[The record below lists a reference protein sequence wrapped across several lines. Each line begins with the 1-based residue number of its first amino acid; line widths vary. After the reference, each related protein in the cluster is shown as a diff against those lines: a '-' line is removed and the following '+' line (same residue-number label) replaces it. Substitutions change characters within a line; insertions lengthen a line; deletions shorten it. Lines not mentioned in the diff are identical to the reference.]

1 MTCHIR
7 RKEGPRSCW
16 AIKHNADNLA
26 LFQFFLGSHRRCN
39 LPHKSQSQQKSLSVE
54 SGTEEQKSR
63 LSQGPSP
70 TSDGQNQQLNPPQPL
85 PSIPLAWETF
95 TDPDT
100 DPFFGRG
107 CQAAMAKGAWP
118 PHPKYTYETQNTQR
132 STSLS
137 AAGRIQLTRLKL
149 KL

>member
-39 LPHKSQSQQKSLSVE
+39 LPHKSQSQQKSLSAG
-54 SGTEEQKSR
+54 SGTAEQKSR

-70 TSDGQNQQLNPPQPL
+70 APDGQNQQLNPPQSLPFHHSHERPL
-85 PSIPLAWETF
+85 QTLTL
-95 TDPDT
+95 T
-100 DPFFGRG
+100 PFLGGGAKRPWLCECEAFEQAHN
-107 CQAAMAKGAWP
+107 CQ
-118 PHPKYTYETQNTQR
+118 
-132 STSLS
+132 
-137 AAGRIQLTRLKL
+137 RIYDNVLN
-149 KL
+149 